1 MAEANRTEAATP
13 KKKREARD
21 KGEVARSIE
30 ISAAVNMLV
39 GLTVV
44 CLFAGHVLAQ
54 TKELIS
60 FTFAQ
65 FSATPLSMVNLSE
78 LMRFALI
85 KIIIMAAPMLFF
97 IILAIVLANYLQ
109 IGFQIA
115 PQAITP
121 KLSNLNPLNGVKRL
135 FNARA
140 LMELLKATIKV
151 FFVITIVW
159 AIVKSHLPAMVL
171 MLSGPLPAVLQSVG
185 QMLWAVIWQL
195 GLFFLLVGVLDY
207 FWQRYE
213 FFKRLRMT
221 KQEVRDEYKQ
231 QEGDMQ
237 IKSRRRSKHRKMVM
251 TRIAAEVARADV
263 VTTNPTHY
271 AVALRYDQNSMRAP
285 KVVAKGENHWAK
297 IIRRLAIKHQ
307 VPVIENKAVTRAIY
321 KHVEVG
327 REIPPMLYKAVAEIL
342 AALYKL
348 RAGKGMRP

>member
-1 MAEANRTEAATP
+1 MADTNKTEDATP
-13 KKKREARD
+13 KKRREARD

-44 CLFAGHVLAQ
+44 CLFAGHVLTQARQ
-54 TKELIS
+54 MIS
-60 FTFAQ
+60 FTFSQ
-65 FSATPLSMVNLSE
+65 FTAAPLSMAMLGE
-78 LMRFALI
+78 LMRYALI
-85 KIIIMAAPMLFF
+85 KLMIMAAPMLFF

-109 IGFQIA
+109 IGFKIA

-121 KLSNLNPLNGVKRL
+121 KLSNINPLNGVKRL

-140 LMELLKATIKV
+140 FMELAKATVKV
-151 FFVITIVW
+151 IFVIAIVW
-159 AIVKSHLPAMVL
+159 AVVKKQLPAMVL
-171 MLSGPLPAVLQSVG
+171 MLAAPLPTILKSVG
-185 QMLWAVIWQL
+185 HMIWSVIWQL

-237 IKSRRRSKHRKMVM
+237 IKSRRRSKHRRMVM

-263 VTTNPTHY
+263 ITTNPTHY
-271 AVALRYDQNSMRAP
+271 AVALRYDQNTMRAP

-297 IIRRLAIKHQ
+297 IIRRLAIKYH
-307 VPVIENKAVTRAIY
+307 VPVIENKLVTRAIY

-342 AALYKL
+342 AALYKI
-348 RAGKGMRP
+348 RAGKGMRS